1 MDFRQETICFPME
14 AELRWFQSTTGFYRI
29 LFKKDDFKQMNDI
42 SRDFC
47 IDMKNQ
53 Q

>member
-1 MDFRQETICFPME
+1 MTLIPMYYRFSTDCF
-14 AELRWFQSTTGFYRI
+14 Q
-29 LFKKDDFKQMNDI
+29 KDDFKQMNDI